1 MGTDDD
7 KAVTCFNCGSPAE
20 TGAIWA
26 GGEDRLRW
34 WPPSPGKLRRLRGAL
49 NIYRDPLT
57 GHWIGA
63 HSSWCTPLHPVSR
76 CLVLVLTFRSM
87 RHVVDVRHRCPTT
100 FARAARCGWAGWLG
114 SLRGRRECGTA
125 GLALPAGAAGTGA

>member
-57 GHWIGA
+57 GHWIGPTHHGA
-63 HSSWCTPLHPVSR
+63 
-76 CLVLVLTFRSM
+76 
-87 RHVVDVRHRCPTT
+87 HRCI
-100 FARAARCGWAGWLG
+100 
-114 SLRGRRECGTA
+114 ECRVVWFWY
-125 GLALPAGAAGTGA
+125 